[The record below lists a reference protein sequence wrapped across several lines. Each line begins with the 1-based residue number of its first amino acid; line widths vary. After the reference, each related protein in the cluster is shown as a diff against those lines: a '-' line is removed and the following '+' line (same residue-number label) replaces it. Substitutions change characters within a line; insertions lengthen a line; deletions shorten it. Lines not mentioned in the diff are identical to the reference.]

1 MRRYLSDRADLI
13 GAIRLPNTAFKAN
26 AGTEVT
32 TDILFL
38 KKRIPGLAGREE
50 GWRDLAPIDTPDGA
64 VAVNEYFAR
73 HPEMMLGTMRLEGTM
88 YRDREPTLT
97 GELTPDLLQRALSS
111 LPENVY
117 APRNTLP
124 DRARPPPEN
133 DLAAIDS
140 ADVKD
145 GA

>member
-1 MRRYLSDRADLI
+1 MALITSRYTMDKQGSTIRRYLSDRADVA
-13 GAIRLPNTAFKAN
+13 GAIRVPNTAFRAN

-38 KKRIPGLAGREE
+38 KKRSPGPVDSGE

-73 HPEMMLGTMRLEGTM
+73 HPEMMLGSMRMEGTM

-97 GELTPDLLQRALSS
+97 GDLSPALLQRAVPA
-111 LPENVY
+111 LPE
-117 APRNTLP
+117 
-124 DRARPPPEN
+124 
-133 DLAAIDS
+133 
-140 ADVKD
+140 
-145 GA
+145 